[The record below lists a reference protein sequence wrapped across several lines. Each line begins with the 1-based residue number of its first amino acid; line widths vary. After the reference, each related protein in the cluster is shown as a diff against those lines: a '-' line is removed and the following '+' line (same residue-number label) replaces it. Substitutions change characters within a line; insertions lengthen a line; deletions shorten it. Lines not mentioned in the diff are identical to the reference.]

1 MTRSKTELAIILVKL
16 RGDVTDPK
24 KIEKEAAKLASEMS
38 LMKLCYE
45 IQKVEEE
52 REASASAPAEE
63 QTLST
68 EATEEQTVKAEA
80 VPEEPPAEPPV
91 ELTKKEEAIVEE
103 LKAPVKATP
112 NQKHK
117 HILSWLLD
125 SSSDEETG

>member
-16 RGDVTDPK
+16 RGDITDPK

-52 REASASAPAEE
+52 REASASATP
-63 QTLST
+63 
-68 EATEEQTVKAEA
+68 EEQTVTA
-80 VPEEPPAEPPV
+80 EPPETSKEPEAPKESEPV

-103 LKAPVKATP
+103 LKAPEKASVA
-112 NQKHK
+112 QKHK

-125 SSSDEETG
+125 SSSEDEAA